1 MAGLAQSVE
10 HQIVALRAMGSSP
23 IARPNPQKIKTINPL
38 RVDGLFLCKDLF
50 NNHCLNY

>member
-23 IARPNPQKIKTINPL
+23 IARPNFQDRIEKGAISKYEIAP
-38 RVDGLFLCKDLF
+38 F
-50 NNHCLNY
+50 